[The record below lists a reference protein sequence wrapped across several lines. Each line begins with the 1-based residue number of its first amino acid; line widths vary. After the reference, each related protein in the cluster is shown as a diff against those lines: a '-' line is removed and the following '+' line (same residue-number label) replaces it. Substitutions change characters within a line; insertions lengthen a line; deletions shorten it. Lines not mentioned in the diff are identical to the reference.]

1 MTNEAGERVKWRAHF
16 NQLISRPIPETEFPE
31 IAKRMFDDG
40 LIALLT
46 NDGLRWFSGR
56 YRVSAKVVRDM
67 WGLSEHQ
74 FKRFNRWVY
83 MPDAFMDFTGE
94 DSIDD

>member
-1 MTNEAGERVKWRAHF
+1 
-16 NQLISRPIPETEFPE
+16 
-31 IAKRMFDDG
+31 MFDDG

-83 MPDAFMDFTGE
+83 MTDAFMDFTGE

>member
-1 MTNEAGERVKWRAHF
+1 MNEGEPIKWRAHF
-16 NQLISRPIPETEFPE
+16 NQLIARPIPESEFPE
-31 IAKRMFDDG
+31 IVKRMFDDG
-40 LIALLT
+40 LIAVLT
-46 NDGLRWFSGR
+46 LDGLRWFSGR

-83 MPDAFMDFTGE
+83 KSDAFMSLTEGN
-94 DSIDD
+94 DDEV